1 MRAIGYR
8 KASPELDHL
17 EAFDIPRPKPE
28 GRDLLVEVRAVSVNP
43 VDYKVA
49 SGGGPGAP
57 AETGAIKVVGYDAA
71 GVVVETGRE
80 AQLFK
85 PGDEVFYAGSVGRQG
100 ANMEFHLVDERIVG
114 RKPRMLDFAAAAAF
128 PLTSIT
134 AWEAMFDRLDVAKP
148 VPGAARAILILGG
161 AGGVGS
167 IAIQLARQLT
177 DLTIVATA
185 SRPETV
191 QWAKDMGAHHVV
203 DHRKPLAPQIAA
215 LGVGSPAFIFA
226 TSPIGGV
233 IADLAELIAPQGRIA
248 LINAESADLFV
259 FRPKSV
265 SIHFELMFTRP
276 LLQDRR
282 HRGPAQAPERGRRS
296 RRFRARS
303 LDHAGQLRTHRRGQ
317 SHARDD
323 VPQVGARD
331 RQDRA
336 RGVLTAPQPPSRR
349 LKREAVRGLGDA
361 QPPAAHEDVHMRQR
375 LAEGERELVRIV
387 DSAPENDRHEF
398 GDRLWPL
405 FAGLDEPPCSAPHG
419 GR

>member
-49 SGGGPGAP
+49 SGGGPGGA
-57 AETGAIKVVGYDAA
+57 ASDAGAIKVVGYDAA

-85 PGDEVFYAGSVGRQG
+85 PGDEVFYAGSVGRPG
-100 ANMEFHLVDERIVG
+100 ANMAFHLVDERIVG
-114 RKPRMLDFAAAAAF
+114 RKPRTLDFAAAAAL

-191 QWAKDMGAHHVV
+191 QWARDMGAHHVV
-203 DHRKPLAPQIAA
+203 DHKKPLAPQIAA
-215 LGVGSPAFIFA
+215 LGMGSPAFVFA
-226 TSPIGGV
+226 TSPIAGV
-233 IADLAELIAPQGRIA
+233 VADLAELIAPQGRIA
-248 LINAESADLFV
+248 LINGEIADLFV
-259 FRPKSV
+259 FRSKSV
-265 SIHFELMFTRP
+265 SINFELMFTRP
-276 LLQDRR
+276 LLQTADIEAQ
-282 HRGPAQAPERGRRS
+282 HRLLNEVAD
-296 RRFRARS
+296 
-303 LDHAGQLRTHRRGQ
+303 L
-317 SHARDD
+317 
-323 VPQVGARD
+323 
-331 RQDRA
+331 
-336 RGVLTAPQPPSRR
+336 
-349 LKREAVRGLGDA
+349 
-361 QPPAAHEDVHMRQR
+361 
-375 LAEGERELVRIV
+375 V
-387 DSAPENDRHEF
+387 DSGRVRSTMRENYGRIDAANLMRAIAF
-398 GDRLWPL
+398 LKSGRAIGKIVL
-405 FAGLDEPPCSAPHG
+405 AGF
-419 GR
+419 

>member
-1 MRAIGYR
+1 VRAIGYR

-17 EAFDIPRPKPE
+17 EAFDILRPKPE

-57 AETGAIKVVGYDAA
+57 ADSGGIKVVGYDAA
-71 GVVVETGRE
+71 GVVVETGSE
-80 AQLFK
+80 AKLFR

-114 RKPRMLDFAAAAAF
+114 RKPRTLDFAAAAAL

-177 DLTIVATA
+177 DLTTVATA

-191 QWAKDMGAHHVV
+191 QWSKDMGAHHVV
-203 DHRKPLAPQIAA
+203 DHRKPLAPQVAA
-215 LGVGSPAFIFA
+215 LGLKSGPAFIFA
-226 TSPIGGV
+226 TAPIGGL
-233 IADLAELIAPQGRIA
+233 IADLAELIAPQGLVA

-276 LLQDRR
+276 LLQTADIEAQ
-282 HRGPAQAPERGRRS
+282 HRLLNEVAD
-296 RRFRARS
+296 
-303 LDHAGQLRTHRRGQ
+303 L
-317 SHARDD
+317 
-323 VPQVGARD
+323 
-331 RQDRA
+331 
-336 RGVLTAPQPPSRR
+336 
-349 LKREAVRGLGDA
+349 
-361 QPPAAHEDVHMRQR
+361 
-375 LAEGERELVRIV
+375 V
-387 DSAPENDRHEF
+387 DSGRVRSTMRENYGRIDAANLMRAMRF
-398 GDRLWPL
+398 LKSGSAIGKVVL
-405 FAGLDEPPCSAPHG
+405 AGF
-419 GR
+419 